1 MAGTE
6 DRSSYWNPS
15 RNYNITCKVGK
26 VDLTNDLV
34 QFNIVSSVEIPYRT
48 YVLDFFLDPD
58 DMILEKIYGQDPIS
72 LSLKVYGTSENIPHE
87 ITETNVMALG
97 SKYDLLMKDS
107 MPEIPD
113 KIRSAIR
120 IRAVPLEAYRAMT
133 AFVNGVYLESTLRSI
148 VTDLASQVGAE
159 MYYDGVGENVTPYDQ
174 IIVPP
179 SPFYK
184 ALQYL
189 NRTFGFFHG
198 LAGIYSSSNKVT
210 RKSNSAVV
218 ADIKPR
224 IYLRNMTQGKK
235 FSDITITQLSTDNR
249 DQEKL
254 LNIFDG
260 KTFYTYNPVETEYT
274 GNTIFSMYGNKMKH
288 VVKPR
293 NELYRTIEL
302 DTEAF
307 AKEYGITTKKD
318 HSLFHSVKGQQKR
331 VSFFKDHTG
340 YDDNETHIQ
349 SIHSKYFAQM
359 SLLKVHLEKWLLLEQ
374 LVNVGISAKFN
385 SNIQDVRDLTGI
397 YVVKFSLVHFIRAT
411 RDWECGV
418 TLHLIRTN
426 RIN

>member
-1 MAGTE
+1 MAGTQE
-6 DRSSYWNPS
+6 RSSYWNPS
-15 RNYNITCKVGK
+15 RTYDISCKVGK

-34 QFNIVSSVEIPYRT
+34 QFTIVSSVEVPYRT
-48 YVLDFFLDPD
+48 FVFDFFLDPD
-58 DMILEKIYGQDPIS
+58 DMILEKIYGQDPIA
-72 LSLKVYGTSENIPHE
+72 LTIKVFGTSENIPHE
-87 ITETNVMALG
+87 ITQMNVMALG

-107 MPEIPD
+107 APQVPD

-120 IRAVPLEAYRAMT
+120 IRAVPLEAYSVMT
-133 AFVNGVYLESTLRSI
+133 SYVNGVYLESTLRSI
-148 VTDLASQVGAE
+148 VTDLASQAGAE
-159 MYYDGVGENVTPYDQ
+159 LLYDGVGENVTPYDQ

-179 SPFYK
+179 APFYK
-184 ALQYL
+184 ALKYL
-189 NRTFGFFHG
+189 DRTFGFFHG
-198 LAGIYSSSNKVT
+198 LAGIYSSSNKVQ
-210 RKSNSAVV
+210 RKSNSAIV

-224 IYLRNMTQGKK
+224 IYIRNMTAGKK

-254 LNIFDG
+254 LNVFDG
-260 KTFYTYNPVETEYT
+260 KTFYTHMPVETEYT
-274 GNTIFSMYGNKMKH
+274 GNTIFSMYGNTMKH

-293 NELYRTIEL
+293 NELFRTIEL
-302 DTEAF
+302 DTEDF
-307 AKEYGITTKKD
+307 AKEYGITTKKE
-318 HSLFHSVKGQQKR
+318 HPIFHSVKGQSKR

-340 YDDNETHIQ
+340 YDENETHIQ

-359 SLLKVHLEKWLLLEQ
+359 SLLKVHLEKFLILEQ
-374 LVNVGISAKFN
+374 LMNVGISAKFN

-397 YVVKFSLVHFIRAT
+397 YVMKFSLTHFVRAK